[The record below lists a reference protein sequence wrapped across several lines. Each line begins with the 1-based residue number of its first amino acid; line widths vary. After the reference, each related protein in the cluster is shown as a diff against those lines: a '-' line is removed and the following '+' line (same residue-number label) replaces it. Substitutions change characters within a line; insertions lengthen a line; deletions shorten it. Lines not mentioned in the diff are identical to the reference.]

1 MRGYVDAD
9 WAEDVESRKSTT
21 GYVFKLNG
29 GAISWSSRRQQLV
42 TLSSTEAEYVAAV
55 EAGKEVLYTRILLS
69 SIGFACRGSTAVFE
83 DNKSTIKLAEG
94 SGAHLRTKHI
104 GVRWHALRDWVSNGE
119 LALEYIPTGEQ
130 QADILTKGLAR
141 VKFQQLR
148 DLLMTA

>member
-1 MRGYVDAD
+1 M
-9 WAEDVESRKSTT
+9 
-21 GYVFKLNG
+21 
-29 GAISWSSRRQQLV
+29 
-42 TLSSTEAEYVAAV
+42 AAV
-55 EAGKEVLYTRILLS
+55 EAGKEVLYTRSLLS
-69 SIGFACRGSTAVFE
+69 SIGFACRGSTTVFE

-94 SGAHLRTKHI
+94 SGAHLRTKHK
-104 GVRWHALRDWVSNGE
+104 GVRWHALRDWVVSNGD